1 MAEFFKNWIR
11 IIHSFLSDDMFVI
24 VQTYNTLN
32 DKASVVD
39 EKASVVE
46 EKASVVDEKA
56 SEVVANAI
64 VDH

>member
-1 MAEFFKNWIR
+1 MAEFLKNWIR

-39 EKASVVE
+39 EKASVVD
-46 EKASVVDEKA
+46 EKASVVDE
-56 SEVVANAI
+56 
-64 VDH
+64 